1 MHTFRTYFS
10 LKGVAATVV
19 LLMSLMLLAAQ
30 SAFAQN
36 PFDAKW
42 TVTPQFAPPGVERT
56 LRVDAMW
63 PNGCA
68 PNTAS
73 VLGFPRDNPTELNI
87 TINVIYTIAACTQAV
102 TPFAVEVK
110 FTPTKVGS
118 MNVNVAMSDLRYV
131 GDWPLVTSSADGVGM
146 LSNLS
151 GTWFERPNPASIL
164 TITHKAFDANS
175 SPSARDALVGTWG
188 LFSSAGTARWYVF
201 HTSKRVAPN
210 VLEAELYE
218 FLLAPPVAGGWPSPC
233 PVTACPMVGF
243 TSFSQR
249 IGKVRFEIRSSD
261 QVLVSAIKPTGNGGL
276 IGGVLLFESVMTRFA
291 F

>member
-1 MHTFRTYFS
+1 MHTFRAYLPS
-10 LKGVAATVV
+10 KRVALTVV
-19 LLMSLMLLAAQ
+19 LLMSLLLLAGQ
-30 SAFAQN
+30 SVFAQN

-56 LRVDAMW
+56 LRIDAMW

-87 TINVIYTIAACTQAV
+87 TINVIYTFAACTQAV

-151 GTWFERPNPASIL
+151 GTWFERPNPGSIV

-175 SPSARDALVGTWG
+175 SPSTRDALVGTWG
-188 LFSSAGTARWYVF
+188 LFSSAGTPRWYLF
-201 HTSKRVAPN
+201 HSSKRVAPN

-218 FLLAPPVAGGWPSPC
+218 FALQPGVAA
-233 PVTACPMVGF
+233 T
-243 TSFSQR
+243 
-249 IGKVRFEIRSSD
+249 
-261 QVLVSAIKPTGNGGL
+261 
-276 IGGVLLFESVMTRFA
+276 
-291 F
+291 